1 MKKRLIALFCI
12 CTLLSTTS
20 CDLFKNNNNN
30 NIDDVE
36 GDNNEDESTEPQNG
50 ILKYLGNEYEIY
62 ELNKEYEF
70 NFDVSSFLK
79 EKLVYEIGNKKI
91 IELNDNGKIITK
103 STGITYIRI
112 YNSEYREYEF
122 KIPIYV
128 FEQINK
134 GNISDLL
141 ASPL

>member
-30 NIDDVE
+30 NIEDVE